1 MPKNKEK
8 KRYKKAYNLK
18 LNLKAISE
26 VLSAVKDYLFPYEK
40 ISKKFSKINSEGDL
54 AIFIKEKSAF
64 VTQSTLYGYL
74 KTRMGLKQNLMF
86 TDDIFVDSVNKAKW
100 NIFSEAVTDLT
111 FFSISFLNKKYN
123 IDNLDPNKIYETI
136 LENEILTGLPKDIC
150 EKYKIKF
157 KEKLNSFDIKEYSSN
172 SPFNNSCNALFH
184 WAPIAD
190 ELKELDKEV
199 VINSIKNK
207 WMLVVA
213 DLEKIPV
220 NLKN

>member
-1 MPKNKEK
+1 MPKNKGK
-8 KRYKKAYNLK
+8 KRDKKAYNLK

-26 VLSAVKDYLFPYEK
+26 VLSAVRDYLFPYEK
-40 ISKKFSKINSEGDL
+40 ISKKFLKINSENDL
-54 AIFIKEKSAF
+54 VNFIKEKSAF

-86 TDDIFVDSVNKAKW
+86 TDDVFVDSVNKAKW

-111 FFSISFLNKKYN
+111 FFSISFLKTKHN

-136 LENEILTGLPKDIC
+136 LQNEISNGLPKEMC
-150 EKYKIKF
+150 EKYKSKF
-157 KEKLNSFDIKEYSSN
+157 KQKLISFNIKEYSNN
-172 SPFNNSCNALFH
+172 SPFANSCNALFH

-190 ELKELDKEV
+190 ELKVLDKEV

-213 DLEKIPV
+213 DLEKIPGT
-220 NLKN
+220 LK